1 MFAPLT
7 VLNLGYTQSTT
18 FCGTVK
24 EQHMDAIKRI
34 LAVIDPTKEQ
44 QHSLSRSIDLAKKS
58 GATITAFLSIYD
70 FSYEMT
76 TMLSADERE
85 AMREAVIKDRQEW
98 LNEQIALYPE
108 LTIDSCVVWHNRPYE
123 AIINTVIND
132 GFDLV
137 VKGTHQHD
145 TLKSVIFTPTDWHL
159 IRKCPA
165 PVLLVKEKEWP
176 AKGNIL
182 AAVNAVS
189 ENEQHL
195 ELNKRIINDARF
207 ICDLANA
214 TLNLVN
220 AYPAT
225 PVNIAIEIPE
235 FNPGVYNESVKKHH
249 FESTLSLAEGFE
261 IDQAHCHIEEGLPE
275 DVIPDVAA
283 RLNSELV
290 VIGTVGRT
298 GLSAALVGN
307 TAEHVIDS
315 LDCDVLALKPDGY
328 VSPLAK

>member
-1 MFAPLT
+1 MNT
-7 VLNLGYTQSTT
+7 
-18 FCGTVK
+18 
-24 EQHMDAIKRI
+24 IKQI
-34 LAVIDPTKEQ
+34 LAIIDPTAES
-44 QHSLSRSIDLAKKS
+44 QHGLSRSIELAKKS
-58 GATITAFLSIYD
+58 GASITAFMSIYD

-76 TMLSADERE
+76 TMLSGDERE
-85 AMREAVIKDRQEW
+85 AMRNAVVKDRQLW
-98 LNEQIALYPE
+98 LDEILQHYPDVD
-108 LTIDSCVVWHNRPYE
+108 INSQVVWHNRTYE
-123 AIINTVIND
+123 AIIDTVID
-132 GFDLV
+132 QQFDLV

-165 PVLLVKEKEWP
+165 LVLLVKEHAWP
-176 AKGNIL
+176 SQGNIL

-189 ENEQHL
+189 ENQQHL
-195 ELNKRIINDARF
+195 DLNHRIIQDAQF
-207 ICDLANA
+207 LCELANA
-214 TLNLVN
+214 SLSIVN

-235 FNPGVYNESVKKHH
+235 FNPSIYNESVKKHH
-249 FESTLSLAEGFE
+249 IESTHELAASHQ
-261 IDQAHCHIEEGLPE
+261 IAQQNCVIEEGLPE
-275 DVIPDVAA
+275 DVILDVAK

-328 VSPLAK
+328 VSPLAKD

>member
-1 MFAPLT
+1 MNT
-7 VLNLGYTQSTT
+7 
-18 FCGTVK
+18 
-24 EQHMDAIKRI
+24 IKQI
-34 LAVIDPTKEQ
+34 LAIIDPTAES
-44 QHSLSRSIDLAKKS
+44 QHGLSRSIELAKKS
-58 GATITAFLSIYD
+58 GASITAFMSIYD

-76 TMLSADERE
+76 TMLSGDERE
-85 AMREAVIKDRQEW
+85 AMRNAVVKDRQVW
-98 LNEQIALYPE
+98 LDEILQHYPDVD
-108 LTIDSCVVWHNRPYE
+108 INSQVVWHNRTYE
-123 AIINTVIND
+123 AIIDTVID
-132 GFDLV
+132 QQFDLV

-165 PVLLVKEKEWP
+165 PVLLVKEHAWP
-176 AKGNIL
+176 SQGNIL

-189 ENEQHL
+189 ENQQHL
-195 ELNKRIINDARF
+195 DLNHRIIQDAQF
-207 ICDLANA
+207 LCELANA
-214 TLNLVN
+214 SLSIVN

-235 FNPGVYNESVKKHH
+235 FNPSIYNESVKKHH
-249 FESTLSLAEGFE
+249 IESTHELAASHQ
-261 IDQAHCHIEEGLPE
+261 IAQQNCVIEEGLPE
-275 DVIPDVAA
+275 DVIPDVAK

-328 VSPLAK
+328 VSPLAKD

>member
-1 MFAPLT
+1 MNT
-7 VLNLGYTQSTT
+7 
-18 FCGTVK
+18 
-24 EQHMDAIKRI
+24 IKQI
-34 LAVIDPTKEQ
+34 LAIIDPTAES
-44 QHSLSRSIDLAKKS
+44 QHGLSRSIELAKKS
-58 GATITAFLSIYD
+58 GASITAFMSIYD

-76 TMLSADERE
+76 TMLSGDERE
-85 AMREAVIKDRQEW
+85 AMRNAVVKDRQLW
-98 LNEQIALYPE
+98 LDEILQHYPDVD
-108 LTIDSCVVWHNRPYE
+108 IKSQVVWHNRTYE
-123 AIINTVIND
+123 AIIDTVID
-132 GFDLV
+132 QQFDLV

-165 PVLLVKEKEWP
+165 PVLLVKEHAWP
-176 AKGNIL
+176 SQGNIL

-189 ENEQHL
+189 ENQQHL
-195 ELNKRIINDARF
+195 DLNHRIIQDAQF
-207 ICDLANA
+207 LCELANA
-214 TLNLVN
+214 SLSIVN

-235 FNPGVYNESVKKHH
+235 FNPSIYNESVKKHH
-249 FESTLSLAEGFE
+249 IESTHELAASHQ
-261 IDQAHCHIEEGLPE
+261 IAQQNCVIEEGLPE
-275 DVIPDVAA
+275 DVIPDVAK

-328 VSPLAK
+328 VSPLAKN

>member
-1 MFAPLT
+1 MKT
-7 VLNLGYTQSTT
+7 
-18 FCGTVK
+18 
-24 EQHMDAIKRI
+24 IKRI
-34 LAVIDPTKEQ
+34 IAVIDPTKDDQ
-44 QHSLSRSIDLAKKS
+44 NALARSIDLAKKS
-58 GATITAFLSIYD
+58 GASITAFMTVYD

-76 TMLSADERE
+76 TMLSGDERE
-85 AMREAVIKDRQEW
+85 AMRQAVLKDRELW
-98 LNEQIALYPE
+98 LKDLISPYQNIN
-108 LTIDSCVVWHNRPYE
+108 IDTQVIWHNRPYE

-132 GFDLV
+132 KYDLV
-137 VKGTHQHD
+137 IKGTHQHG
-145 TLKSVIFTPTDWHL
+145 TLKAVIFTPTDWHL
-159 IRKCPA
+159 VRKCPT
-165 PVLLVKEKEWP
+165 PVLFVKDMQWP
-176 AKGNIL
+176 AQGNIL

-195 ELNKRIINDARF
+195 SLNKRIIKDAQF
-207 ICDLANA
+207 LCELANA
-214 TLNLVN
+214 KLNLVN

-235 FNPGVYNESVKKHH
+235 FNPGLYNESVKKHH
-249 FESTLSLAEGFE
+249 IESTNELANEFNLTS
-261 IDQAHCHIEEGLPE
+261 DQCFIEEGLPE
-275 DVIPDVAA
+275 DVIPDVAN

-328 VSPLAK
+328 VSPLAES

>member
-1 MFAPLT
+1 MET
-7 VLNLGYTQSTT
+7 
-18 FCGTVK
+18 
-24 EQHMDAIKRI
+24 IKRI
-34 LAVIDPTKEQ
+34 IAVIDPTKDDQ
-44 QHSLSRSIDLAKKS
+44 NALARSIDLAKKS
-58 GATITAFLSIYD
+58 GASITAFMTVYD

-76 TMLSADERE
+76 TMLSGDERE
-85 AMREAVIKDRQEW
+85 AMRQAVLKDRELW
-98 LNEQIALYPE
+98 LKE
-108 LTIDSCVVWHNRPYE
+108 LISPYQNINIDTQVIWHNRPYE

-132 GFDLV
+132 KYDLV
-137 VKGTHQHD
+137 IKGTHQHGA
-145 TLKSVIFTPTDWHL
+145 LKAVIFTPTDWHL
-159 IRKCPA
+159 VRKCPT
-165 PVLLVKEKEWP
+165 PVLFVKDMQWP
-176 AKGNIL
+176 AQGNIL

-195 ELNKRIINDARF
+195 SLNKRIIKDAQF
-207 ICDLANA
+207 LCELANA
-214 TLNLVN
+214 KLNLVN

-235 FNPGVYNESVKKHH
+235 FNPGLYNESVKKHH
-249 FESTLSLAEGFE
+249 IESTNELANEFNLTS
-261 IDQAHCHIEEGLPE
+261 DQCFIEEGLPE
-275 DVIPDVAA
+275 DVIPDVAS

-328 VSPLAK
+328 VSPLAES

>member
-1 MFAPLT
+1 M
-7 VLNLGYTQSTT
+7 
-18 FCGTVK
+18 
-24 EQHMDAIKRI
+24 EMIKRI
-34 LAVIDPTKEQ
+34 IAVIDPTKDDQ
-44 QHSLSRSIDLAKKS
+44 NALARSIDLAKKS
-58 GATITAFLSIYD
+58 GASITAFMTVYD

-76 TMLSADERE
+76 TMLSGDERE
-85 AMREAVIKDRQEW
+85 AMRQAVLKDRELW
-98 LNEQIALYPE
+98 LKE
-108 LTIDSCVVWHNRPYE
+108 LISPYQNINIDTQVIWHNRPYE

-132 GFDLV
+132 KYDLV
-137 VKGTHQHD
+137 IKGTHQHGA
-145 TLKSVIFTPTDWHL
+145 LKAVIFTPTDWHL
-159 IRKCPA
+159 VRKCPT
-165 PVLLVKEKEWP
+165 PVLFVKDMQWP
-176 AKGNIL
+176 AQGNIL

-195 ELNKRIINDARF
+195 SLNKRIIKDAQF
-207 ICDLANA
+207 LCELANA
-214 TLNLVN
+214 KLNLVN

-235 FNPGVYNESVKKHH
+235 FNPGLYNESVKKHH
-249 FESTLSLAEGFE
+249 IESTNELANEFNLTS
-261 IDQAHCHIEEGLPE
+261 DQCFIEEGLPE
-275 DVIPDVAA
+275 DVIPDVAS

-328 VSPLAK
+328 VSPLAES

>member
-1 MFAPLT
+1 MET
-7 VLNLGYTQSTT
+7 
-18 FCGTVK
+18 
-24 EQHMDAIKRI
+24 IKRI
-34 LAVIDPTKEQ
+34 IAVIDPTKDDQ
-44 QHSLSRSIDLAKKS
+44 NALARSIDLAKKS
-58 GATITAFLSIYD
+58 GASITAFMTVYD

-76 TMLSADERE
+76 TMLSGDERE
-85 AMREAVIKDRQEW
+85 AMRQAVLKDRELW
-98 LNEQIALYPE
+98 LKDLISPYQNIN
-108 LTIDSCVVWHNRPYE
+108 IDTQVIWHNRPYE

-132 GFDLV
+132 KYDLV
-137 VKGTHQHD
+137 IKGTHQHG
-145 TLKSVIFTPTDWHL
+145 TLKAVIFTPTDWHL
-159 IRKCPA
+159 VRKCPT
-165 PVLLVKEKEWP
+165 PVLFVKDMQWP
-176 AKGNIL
+176 AQGNIL

-195 ELNKRIINDARF
+195 SLNKRIIKDAQF
-207 ICDLANA
+207 LCELANA
-214 TLNLVN
+214 KLNLVN

-235 FNPGVYNESVKKHH
+235 FNPGLYNESVKKHH
-249 FESTLSLAEGFE
+249 IESTNELANEFNLTS
-261 IDQAHCHIEEGLPE
+261 DQCFIEEGLPE
-275 DVIPDVAA
+275 DVIPDVAN

-328 VSPLAK
+328 VSPLAES

>member
-1 MFAPLT
+1 MNT
-7 VLNLGYTQSTT
+7 
-18 FCGTVK
+18 
-24 EQHMDAIKRI
+24 IKQI
-34 LAVIDPTKEQ
+34 LAVIDPTVDS
-44 QHSLSRSIDLAKKS
+44 QHGLSRSIDLAKKS
-58 GATITAFLSIYD
+58 GASITAFMSIYD

-76 TMLSADERE
+76 TMLSSDERE
-85 AMREAVIKDRQEW
+85 AMRNAVVKDRQAW
-98 LNEQIALYPE
+98 LDDILAQYPDVD
-108 LTIDSCVVWHNRPYE
+108 IKSQVVWHNRTYE
-123 AIINTVIND
+123 AIIDAVIEQN
-132 GFDLV
+132 FDLV

-165 PVLLVKEKEWP
+165 PVLLVKEHAWP
-176 AKGNIL
+176 ERGNIL
-182 AAVNAVS
+182 AAVNSVS

-195 ELNKRIINDARF
+195 ALNNRIIKDAQF
-207 ICDLANA
+207 LCELANA
-214 TLNLVN
+214 KLSLVN

-235 FNPGVYNESVKKHH
+235 FNPSIYNESVKKHH
-249 FESTLSLAEGFE
+249 VESTHELASKHQ
-261 IDQAHCHIEEGLPE
+261 IAQQDCAIEEGLPE

-315 LDCDVLALKPDGY
+315 LNCDVLALKPDGY

>member
-1 MFAPLT
+1 MET
-7 VLNLGYTQSTT
+7 
-18 FCGTVK
+18 
-24 EQHMDAIKRI
+24 IKRI
-34 LAVIDPTKEQ
+34 IAVIDPTKDDQ
-44 QHSLSRSIDLAKKS
+44 NALARSIDLAKKS
-58 GATITAFLSIYD
+58 GASITAFMTVYD

-76 TMLSADERE
+76 TMLSGDERE
-85 AMREAVIKDRQEW
+85 AMRQAVLKDRELW
-98 LNEQIALYPE
+98 LKE
-108 LTIDSCVVWHNRPYE
+108 LLSPYQNINIDTQVIWHNRPYE

-132 GFDLV
+132 KYDLV
-137 VKGTHQHD
+137 IKGTHQHGA
-145 TLKSVIFTPTDWHL
+145 LKAVIFTPTDWHL
-159 IRKCPA
+159 VRKCPT
-165 PVLLVKEKEWP
+165 PVLFVKDMQWP
-176 AKGNIL
+176 AQGNIL

-195 ELNKRIINDARF
+195 SLNKRIIKDAQF
-207 ICDLANA
+207 LCELANA
-214 TLNLVN
+214 KLNLVN

-235 FNPGVYNESVKKHH
+235 FNPGLYNESVKKHH
-249 FESTLSLAEGFE
+249 IESTNELANEFNLTS
-261 IDQAHCHIEEGLPE
+261 DQCFIEEGLPE
-275 DVIPDVAA
+275 DVIPDVAN

-328 VSPLAK
+328 VSPLAES

>member
-1 MFAPLT
+1 M
-7 VLNLGYTQSTT
+7 
-18 FCGTVK
+18 
-24 EQHMDAIKRI
+24 EMIKRI
-34 LAVIDPTKEQ
+34 IAVIDPTKDDQ
-44 QHSLSRSIDLAKKS
+44 NALARSIDLAKKS
-58 GATITAFLSIYD
+58 GASITAFMTVYD

-76 TMLSADERE
+76 TMLSGDERE
-85 AMREAVIKDRQEW
+85 AMRQAVLKDRELW
-98 LNEQIALYPE
+98 LKE
-108 LTIDSCVVWHNRPYE
+108 LISPYQNINIDTQVIWHNRPYE

-132 GFDLV
+132 KYDLV
-137 VKGTHQHD
+137 IKGTHQHGA
-145 TLKSVIFTPTDWHL
+145 LKAVIFTPTDWHL
-159 IRKCPA
+159 VRKCPT
-165 PVLLVKEKEWP
+165 PVLFVKDMQWP
-176 AKGNIL
+176 AQGNIL

-195 ELNKRIINDARF
+195 SLNKRIIKDAQF
-207 ICDLANA
+207 LCELANA
-214 TLNLVN
+214 KLNLVN

-235 FNPGVYNESVKKHH
+235 FNPGLYNESVKKHH
-249 FESTLSLAEGFE
+249 IESTNELANEFNLTS
-261 IDQAHCHIEEGLPE
+261 DQCFIEEGLPE
-275 DVIPDVAA
+275 DVIPDVAN

-328 VSPLAK
+328 VSPLAES

>member
-1 MFAPLT
+1 MET
-7 VLNLGYTQSTT
+7 
-18 FCGTVK
+18 
-24 EQHMDAIKRI
+24 IKRI
-34 LAVIDPTKEQ
+34 IAVIDPTKDDQ
-44 QHSLSRSIDLAKKS
+44 NALARSIDLAKKS
-58 GATITAFLSIYD
+58 GASITAFMTVYD

-76 TMLSADERE
+76 TMLSGDERE
-85 AMREAVIKDRQEW
+85 AMRQAVLKDRELW
-98 LNEQIALYPE
+98 LKDLISPYQNININTQVI
-108 LTIDSCVVWHNRPYE
+108 WHNRPYE

-132 GFDLV
+132 KYDLV
-137 VKGTHQHD
+137 IKGTHQHGA
-145 TLKSVIFTPTDWHL
+145 LKAVIFTPTDWHL
-159 IRKCPA
+159 VRKCPT
-165 PVLLVKEKEWP
+165 PVLFVKDMQWP
-176 AKGNIL
+176 AQGNIL

-195 ELNKRIINDARF
+195 SLNKRIIKDAQF
-207 ICDLANA
+207 LCELANA
-214 TLNLVN
+214 KLNLVN

-235 FNPGVYNESVKKHH
+235 FNPGLYNESVKKHH
-249 FESTLSLAEGFE
+249 IESTNELANEFNLTS
-261 IDQAHCHIEEGLPE
+261 DQCFIEEGLPE
-275 DVIPDVAA
+275 DVIPDVAS

-328 VSPLAK
+328 VSPLAES

>member
-1 MFAPLT
+1 M
-7 VLNLGYTQSTT
+7 
-18 FCGTVK
+18 
-24 EQHMDAIKRI
+24 
-34 LAVIDPTKEQ
+34 
-44 QHSLSRSIDLAKKS
+44 
-58 GATITAFLSIYD
+58 
-70 FSYEMT
+70 
-76 TMLSADERE
+76 
-85 AMREAVIKDRQEW
+85 
-98 LNEQIALYPE
+98 
-108 LTIDSCVVWHNRPYE
+108 VWHNRPYE

-249 FESTLSLAEGFE
+249 FESTLSLAEGFD
-261 IDQAHCHIEEGLPE
+261 IDKAHCHIEEGLPE

>member
-1 MFAPLT
+1 MNT
-7 VLNLGYTQSTT
+7 
-18 FCGTVK
+18 
-24 EQHMDAIKRI
+24 IKQI
-34 LAVIDPTKEQ
+34 LAIIDPTAES
-44 QHSLSRSIDLAKKS
+44 QHGLSRSIELAKKS
-58 GATITAFLSIYD
+58 GASITAFMSIYD

-76 TMLSADERE
+76 TMLSGDERE
-85 AMREAVIKDRQEW
+85 AMRNAVVKDRQLW
-98 LNEQIALYPE
+98 LDEILQLYPDVE
-108 LTIDSCVVWHNRPYE
+108 IKSQVVWHNRTYE
-123 AIINTVIND
+123 AIINTVID
-132 GFDLV
+132 QQFDLV

-165 PVLLVKEKEWP
+165 PVLLVKEHAWP
-176 AKGNIL
+176 SQGNIL

-189 ENEQHL
+189 ENQQHL
-195 ELNKRIINDARF
+195 DLNHCIIQDAQF
-207 ICDLANA
+207 LCELANA
-214 TLNLVN
+214 SLSIVN

-235 FNPGVYNESVKKHH
+235 FNPSIYNESVKKHH
-249 FESTLSLAEGFE
+249 IESTHELAVSHK
-261 IDQAHCHIEEGLPE
+261 IAQQNCVIEEGLPE
-275 DVIPDVAA
+275 DVIPDVAK

-328 VSPLAK
+328 VSPLAKD

>member
-1 MFAPLT
+1 MNT
-7 VLNLGYTQSTT
+7 
-18 FCGTVK
+18 
-24 EQHMDAIKRI
+24 IKQI
-34 LAVIDPTKEQ
+34 LAVIDPTVDS
-44 QHSLSRSIDLAKKS
+44 QHGLSRSIDLAKKS
-58 GATITAFLSIYD
+58 GASITAFMSIYD

-76 TMLSADERE
+76 TMLSSDERE
-85 AMREAVIKDRQEW
+85 AMRNAVVKDRQAW
-98 LNEQIALYPE
+98 LDEILAQYPE
-108 LTIDSCVVWHNRPYE
+108 IDIKSQVVWHNRTYE
-123 AIINTVIND
+123 AIIDAVIEQN
-132 GFDLV
+132 FDLV

-165 PVLLVKEKEWP
+165 PVLLVKEHAWP
-176 AKGNIL
+176 ERGNIL
-182 AAVNAVS
+182 AAVNSVS

-195 ELNKRIINDARF
+195 ALNNRIIKDAQF
-207 ICDLANA
+207 LCELANA
-214 TLNLVN
+214 KLSLVN

-235 FNPGVYNESVKKHH
+235 FNPSIYNESVKKHH
-249 FESTLSLAEGFE
+249 VESTHELASKHQ
-261 IDQAHCHIEEGLPE
+261 IAQQDCAIEEGLPE

-315 LDCDVLALKPDGY
+315 LNCDVLALKPDGY